1 MAENAWRETRIIDL
15 TRQIDSLKS
24 EIQIGGYQVNKRLLK
39 ARKKILEE
47 SIDRIGT
54 HQFVCSKENFC
65 EKTHLKDFA
74 VKSASIEWYLLAI
87 LFLVDSIWNP
97 LGFLDQEVSKK
108 GFQSCKI
115 TWVLSS
121 DKLHELQKRGF

>member
-54 HQFVCSKENFC
+54 HQLSAAKNTFVR
-65 EKTHLKDFA
+65 
-74 VKSASIEWYLLAI
+74 KSI
-87 LFLVDSIWNP
+87 
-97 LGFLDQEVSKK
+97 
-108 GFQSCKI
+108 
-115 TWVLSS
+115 
-121 DKLHELQKRGF
+121 